1 VSVFAW
7 LPEEGRAMSSPND
20 PTDPNIS
27 RTPEYP
33 PQPEYY
39 AQAPGY
45 PTYAQGNPPTQPAH
59 PYPYPQPYPPYQP
72 YPGQYA
78 PPVPPKRSNRT
89 LWIVLGSVGGALLLI
104 CGVCTFA
111 AFALGGQIG
120 KQLGPVFGASTT
132 LVNFCTA
139 LQEQDYATAYA
150 QFSTDL
156 QGRVTEEEFT
166 TNAAKLDADQGR
178 VTNCSTSSS
187 GSSSDLSNDPT
198 ISDDK
203 VTLNVGITRSGGAT
217 NGETTNTISGPFSF
231 IKEGSGYK
239 IDTIESIFELT

>member
-1 VSVFAW
+1 
-7 LPEEGRAMSSPND
+7 MSSPND

-27 RTPEYP
+27 RAPEYP

-45 PTYAQGNPPTQPAH
+45 PTYAQGNPPTQPAQ
-59 PYPYPQPYPPYQP
+59 PYPYPQPAPQPYPPYQP

-78 PPVPPKRSNRT
+78 PPPMPPKRSNRT
-89 LWIVLGSVGGALLLI
+89 LWIVLGSVGGALLLL
-104 CGVCTFA
+104 CVVCSVLA
-111 AFALGGQIG
+111 VALGGQIG

-139 LQEQDYATAYA
+139 MQEQDYATAYA

-156 QGRVTEEEFT
+156 QGRVTEDEFT
-166 TNAAKLDADQGR
+166 SNATKLDADQGR
-178 VTNCSTSSS
+178 VTNCSTSSNA
-187 GSSSDLSNDPT
+187 SSSGDSNGPT

-217 NGETTNTISGPFSF
+217 NGETTNTTSGSF
-231 IKEGSGYK
+231 TFTKAGSNFK
-239 IDTIESIFELT
+239 IDEMESIFELT

>member
-1 VSVFAW
+1 
-7 LPEEGRAMSSPND
+7 MSSPND

-39 AQAPGY
+39 SQASGY
-45 PTYAQGNPPTQPAH
+45 PTYAQGNPPTQPAQ
-59 PYPYPQPYPPYQP
+59 PYPYPQPTPQPYPPYQP

-78 PPVPPKRSNRT
+78 PPPMPPKRSNRT

-104 CGVCTFA
+104 CVSCSILA
-111 AFALGGQIG
+111 VVLGGQIG
-120 KQLGPVFGASTT
+120 KQFGPALGASVT

-139 LQEQDYATAYA
+139 MQQQDYATAYA
-150 QFSTDL
+150 QFSTGL
-156 QGRVTEEEFT
+156 QGRVTEDEFT
-166 TNAAKLDADQGR
+166 SNATKLDADQGR

-187 GSSSDLSNDPT
+187 VSSSGDSNAPT
-198 ISDDK
+198 ISDDR

-217 NGETTNTISGPFSF
+217 NGETTNTTSGSF
-231 IKEGSGYK
+231 TFTKEGSDFK
-239 IDTIESIFELT
+239 IDAIESIFELT

>member
-1 VSVFAW
+1 
-7 LPEEGRAMSSPND
+7 MSSPND

-45 PTYAQGNPPTQPAH
+45 PTYAQGNPPTQPAQ
-59 PYPYPQPYPPYQP
+59 PYPYPQPAPQPYPPYQP

-78 PPVPPKRSNRT
+78 PPPMPPKRSNRT
-89 LWIVLGSVGGALLLI
+89 LWIVLGSVGGALLLL
-104 CGVCTFA
+104 CVACSVLA
-111 AFALGGQIG
+111 VALGGQIG

-139 LQEQDYATAYA
+139 MQEQDYATAYA

-156 QGRVTEEEFT
+156 QSRVTEDEFT
-166 TNAAKLDADQGR
+166 SNATKLDADQGR

-187 GSSSDLSNDPT
+187 ASSSGDSTGPT

-217 NGETTNTISGPFSF
+217 NGETTNTTSGSF
-231 IKEGSGYK
+231 TFTKAGSNFK
-239 IDTIESIFELT
+239 IDEIESIFELT

>member
-1 VSVFAW
+1 M
-7 LPEEGRAMSSPND
+7 MSSPND

-45 PTYAQGNPPTQPAH
+45 PTYTQGNPPTQPSQ
-59 PYPYPQPYPPYQP
+59 PYPPQPAPQAYPPYQP

-78 PPVPPKRSNRT
+78 PPPMPPKKSNRT
-89 LWIVLGSVGGALLLI
+89 LWVVLGSIGGVLLLL
-104 CGVCTFA
+104 CVACSVLA
-111 AFALGGQIG
+111 VVLGGQIG

-139 LQEQDYATAYA
+139 MQEQDYTTAYA

-156 QGRVTEEEFT
+156 QGRVTEDEFT
-166 TNAAKLDADQGR
+166 TNATKLDADQGR

-187 GSSSDLSNDPT
+187 ASSSGDSNGPT
-198 ISDDK
+198 ISDDS
-203 VTLNVGITRSGGAT
+203 VTLDVGITRSGGASS
-217 NGETTNTISGPFSF
+217 GETNNTTSGLFTF
-231 IKEGSGYK
+231 TKEGSAFK
-239 IDTIESIFELT
+239 IDTIASIFELT